1 MERFKNYYRI
11 LNIDAAADAATIKA
25 AFRRLARRCH
35 PDLAK
40 NARAARRF
48 PEIRE
53 AYEVLCDPEKR
64 RHYDEVYRAQMA
76 VRPVADG
83 RTSPNLGARAR
94 SGSVGLGISLDVL
107 GLRVGLAVDAEA
119 RRSAAGSLPRRS
131 QRKKR

>member
-11 LNIDAAADAATIKA
+11 LNIDSAADDAAIKA
-25 AFRRLARRCH
+25 AFRRLARRYH
-35 PDLAK
+35 PDAK

-64 RHYDEVYRAQMA
+64 RHYDQVYRAQTA
-76 VRPVADG
+76 VRPLADG
-83 RTSPNLGARAR
+83 HTSPKLGARAR

-107 GLRVGLAVDAEA
+107 GLRVGLALDAEA
-119 RRSAAGSLPRRS
+119 RRSAAGNLPRRS